1 MSATFGT
8 LIRPKSG
15 RAPFTSF
22 SVNQPRCERL
32 AHCRTAKIKSR
43 DPVGGQRNFR
53 GRIVGIDNDQV
64 IFDDQTSGRVRVP
77 FDGIVKANLEIDV
90 EREFR
95 LAKERE
101 ELDRHL
107 LKNKRR

>member
-1 MSATFGT
+1 
-8 LIRPKSG
+8 L
-15 RAPFTSF
+15 
-22 SVNQPRCERL
+22 
-32 AHCRTAKIKSR
+32 
-43 DPVGGQRNFR
+43 
-53 GRIVGIDNDQV
+53 
-64 IFDDQTSGRVRVP
+64 DDQTSGRVRVP